1 MKFKKHYH
9 EKRVLK
15 LGCVSAVMV
24 TLNHKV
30 LVHTLAVCEVYN
42 YPAILPCTRDY
53 NLIPKR
59 QMVLMSSIPQK
70 ENNKNLN
77 RKYFLVIYSTLLL
90 RSRIFFV

>member
-1 MKFKKHYH
+1 MYK
-9 EKRVLK
+9 
-15 LGCVSAVMV
+15 
-24 TLNHKV
+24 
-30 LVHTLAVCEVYN
+30 
-42 YPAILPCTRDY
+42 DY

-77 RKYFLVIYSTLLL
+77 RKYFLVIYSILHL